1 MSRPVLLALSGSLRQ
16 HSYSTAIL
24 LALRDAAA
32 DRAEVRLH
40 PLADVPLYNED
51 LDTESPPE
59 GVAVLRQAV
68 ADADGIVIAT
78 AEYNH
83 GLPGVLK
90 NALDWASRPY
100 GRSPMAGKT
109 AYTISSSPGA
119 VGGARAHAQLN
130 ETLLSIGVH
139 IVLGPQAVVANVQH
153 KLADGRPADEA
164 TSSFL
169 LAGLDRLLRD
179 IARLGSADREAA

>member
-1 MSRPVLLALSGSLRQ
+1 MSRPVLLAISGSLRR

-32 DRAEVRLH
+32 EGAEVRLH

-51 LDTESPPE
+51 LDTQSPPE
-59 GVAVLRQAV
+59 GVAALRLAV
-68 ADADGIVIAT
+68 SAADGIIIAT

-90 NALDWASRPY
+90 NALDWVSRPY
-100 GRSPMAGKT
+100 GRCAMTGKA

-119 VGGARAHAQLN
+119 VGGARSHAQLN

-139 IVLGPQAVVANVQH
+139 IVLGPQAVVAGVQR
-153 KLADGRPADEA
+153 KIVDGRLDEA
-164 TSSFL
+164 TASFL
-169 LAGLDRLLRD
+169 LSGLDNLLRD
-179 IARLGSADREAA
+179 AVRLGSADRQAA

>member
-1 MSRPVLLALSGSLRQ
+1 MTRPVLLALSGSLRQ

-24 LALRDAAA
+24 LSLRDAGA
-32 DRAEVRLH
+32 DRADVRLH
-40 PLADVPLYNED
+40 PLAAVPLYNED
-51 LDTESPPE
+51 LDTGSPPE
-59 GVAVLRQAV
+59 GVTALRQAV
-68 ADADGIVIAT
+68 AEADGIIIAT

-100 GRSPMAGKT
+100 GRCTMAGKT

-130 ETLLSIGVH
+130 ETLLSMGVH
-139 IVLGPQAVVANVQH
+139 IVLGPQAVVANVQR
-153 KLADGRPADEA
+153 KLDGGRLADEA

-169 LAGLDRLLRD
+169 LSGLDSLLRD
-179 IARLGSADREAA
+179 ISRPGSADRQAA